1 MSSCLGLQKSTGV
14 GVGGQVVNDHS
25 QVMNSAVA
33 QLRRCH
39 GEILCAEVKEVC
51 LEISLSQMFRDERSS
66 GGYKKASAC
75 MKWPMQS
82 LERHVRQCVWRKA
95 SSTGCG

>member
-1 MSSCLGLQKSTGV
+1 MGV
-14 GVGGQVVNDHS
+14 AGQVVNDHN

-39 GEILCAEVKEVC
+39 GEILSAEVKEV

-66 GGYKKASAC
+66 GDCKKTSTC
-75 MKWPMQS
+75 VKWPRQS
-82 LERHVRQCVWRKA
+82 LERHVGQCVWRKA
-95 SSTGCG
+95 SSTGWG